1 MPKYKYRCNN
11 CDIEFFVYHS
21 MSDKIDSCA
30 ECFHENIEKLI
41 TSPTYKM
48 VVKKEGKVGDLTNQH
63 IEDNRKILEE
73 EKQKAREETYE
84 PS

>member
-1 MPKYKYRCNN
+1 
-11 CDIEFFVYHS
+11 
-21 MSDKIDSCA
+21 MSDKMDCCV